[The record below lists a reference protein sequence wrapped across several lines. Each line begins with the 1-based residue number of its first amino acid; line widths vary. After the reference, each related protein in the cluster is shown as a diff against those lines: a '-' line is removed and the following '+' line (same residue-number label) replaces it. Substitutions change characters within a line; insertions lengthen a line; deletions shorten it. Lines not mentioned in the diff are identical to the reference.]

1 MQPFGHGHPPLRL
14 ATTPANE
21 ADLGFSLTRVAA
33 VCVGFASGVDG
44 AGFALLGERTKYLA
58 VAPQRVKRMQCTS
71 GEFFVQ
77 WYGSAGEAVYMLVLD
92 ARNGVSNGTIVGMGM
107 THAEA
112 GLGAMRCT
120 AADGCTMRAK
130 TRVSN

>member
-1 MQPFGHGHPPLRL
+1 M
-14 ATTPANE
+14 
-21 ADLGFSLTRVAA
+21 AA

-77 WYGSAGEAVYMLVLD
+77 WYGSAGEAVHMMVLPTYPNSLA
-92 ARNGVSNGTIVGMGM
+92 ARRAARLTLHPHQKFRI
-107 THAEA
+107 A
-112 GLGAMRCT
+112 GA
-120 AADGCTMRAK
+120 
-130 TRVSN
+130 